1 MTTPPEK
8 KRFGFLGRSTA
19 PRGWELDGK
28 WRINH
33 REKLAIG
40 CKPEKKFFKNKTP

>member
-1 MTTPPEK
+1 MTTLPLKNQEL
-8 KRFGFLGRSTA
+8 RFRTLSEA
-19 PRGWELDGK
+19 PGGWEKDED

-40 CKPEKKFFKNKTP
+40 CKPEMKS